1 MQGIRGNANVGP
13 LALHH
18 PCSRTGPRGCAGI
31 AAGIAFTRSEIV
43 PARPGGQDRGDLHPR
58 TVSFVISFGLW
69 TRLNAEAAYV
79 FGTMVMVDTFD
90 PERIPTATWPPETLA
105 NKPFVIRELWT
116 RLLIPPPVRRPCY
129 AGEAWVC
136 GLADDVLP
144 ATSDRWSW
152 KSYLQDVGLAGV
164 SVLTSSVLAWL
175 FTRKRHRS

>member
-1 MQGIRGNANVGP
+1 MSDPGPYIVLAIVLVLVGALVSL
-13 LALHH
+13 LALLS
-18 PCSRTGPRGCAGI
+18 PIRRLCRRSLVARI
-31 AAGIAFTRSEIV
+31 AVICILG
-43 PARPGGQDRGDLHPR
+43 L
-58 TVSFVISFGLW
+58 VSFVIGFGLW
-69 TRLNAEAAYV
+69 TRLNAEAAHV
-79 FGTMVMVDTFD
+79 FGTMIIVDTFD
-90 PERIPTATWPPETLA
+90 AERTPTATWPPETLA

-136 GLADDVLP
+136 GLTDDVLP